1 MIKIGVIAD
10 DFTGAT
16 DIASFLV
23 ENGLPTVQINGVP
36 TGKMPEAIDALVIS
50 LKTRSCPVVEATQ
63 QSLAALSWLQQQGC
77 KQIYFK
83 YCSTFDSTAK
93 GNIGPVT
100 DALMDALDTPFTV
113 FSPAL
118 PVNGRT
124 VYQGYLF
131 VMNQLLAESGMRHH
145 PVNPMT
151 DSYLPRLVEAQSTG
165 RCGVVSAH
173 VFEQGVDAVRQEL
186 ARLQQEGYRYVV
198 LDALTEHHLEI
209 QGEALRD
216 APLVTGGSGLAIGLA
231 RQWAQ
236 ENGNQAREA
245 GRPLAGRGVV
255 LSGSCSQMTNR
266 QVAHYRQIAP
276 AREVDVARCLSTE
289 TLAAYAHELAEWVL
303 GQESVVDVARCL
315 STETLAAYAHELAE
329 WVLGQESVL
338 APLVF
343 ATASTDALAAIQQ
356 QYGAQKASQAVET
369 LFSQLAARLAA
380 EGVTRFIVAGGETSG
395 VVTQSLGIKGFH
407 IGPTISPGVPWVNAL
422 DKPVSLALKSG
433 NFGDE
438 AFFSRAQREFLS

>member
-36 TGKMPEAIDALVIS
+36 TGEMPEAIDALVIS

-151 DSYLPRLVEAQSTG
+151 DSYLPRL
-165 RCGVVSAH
+165 
-173 VFEQGVDAVRQEL
+173 
-186 ARLQQEGYRYVV
+186 
-198 LDALTEHHLEI
+198 
-209 QGEALRD
+209 
-216 APLVTGGSGLAIGLA
+216 
-231 RQWAQ
+231 
-236 ENGNQAREA
+236 
-245 GRPLAGRGVV
+245 AGRGVV

-276 AREVDVARCLSTE
+276 ARE
-289 TLAAYAHELAEWVL
+289 
-303 GQESVVDVARCL
+303 VDVARCL